1 MSEYKTPQY
10 IHVGSVTY
18 IVTEDKAEIA
28 NGRRGGCFKEE
39 QEIRISPSLGNDQK
53 RITLLHEILH
63 ACIETA
69 GCADKKLTEEE
80 WVERVSPILDMVM
93 VDNPQWYLDSY
104 KNRQL

>member
-1 MSEYKTPQY
+1 MNYIQLPRH

-18 IVTEDKAEIA
+18 MVTEDKAETA

-39 QEIRISPSLGNDQK
+39 QEIRINPSLGDDQK

-104 KNRQL
+104 KNRQ

>member
-1 MSEYKTPQY
+1 MSEYKTPDY

-18 IVTEDKAEIA
+18 IVIEDNAETA

-39 QEIRISPSLGNDQK
+39 QEIRISPHLAKDQK

-63 ACIETA
+63 ACVETA
-69 GCADKKLTEEE
+69 GCTDKKLTEEE

-104 KNRQL
+104 KHEQL